1 MNFNETTMTVQP
13 DVNDFHENVVNP
25 FLEKSRIEYHYSI
38 VQSNSNIV
46 DITLL
51 KSFSNNKYDF
61 MYEDAIKSIE
71 KFLKKIIPRY
81 GLSEIKFH
89 ENAHLG
95 FNPSFRINVPADVSS
110 KELNQYWDDI
120 FRKVSDFADSEKI
133 GFILDDLSIV
143 LCRW

>member
-25 FLEKSRIEYHYSI
+25 FLEKSRIEYPYSI

-51 KSFSNNKYDF
+51 KSFPNNKYDF

-143 LCRW
+143 LCR